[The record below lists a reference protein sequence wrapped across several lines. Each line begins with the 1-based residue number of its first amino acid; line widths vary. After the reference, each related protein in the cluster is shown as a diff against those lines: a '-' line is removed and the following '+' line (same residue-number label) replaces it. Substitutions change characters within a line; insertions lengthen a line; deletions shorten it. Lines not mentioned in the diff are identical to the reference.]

1 LDALPGHNGQMKNYQ
16 FRTNWRG
23 KLVLQRQQ
31 YILDKWGDKQYYWTD
46 ATVSD
51 LKEYYQQIYEPKT
64 LPKPLL

>member
-1 LDALPGHNGQMKNYQ
+1 MTNYQ

-51 LKEYYQQIYEPKT
+51 LKEYYQQIYELKT
-64 LPKPLL
+64 NTRPNTTSQSLG